1 MPDYEQ
7 QFRAW
12 AVVIRELEADLAR
25 LESDDDALDGRL
37 VSADWSP
44 PTVGPLPPEFAGTV
58 VRLIDA
64 QRAALARLAEKQRIV
79 GDQLGATRAAG
90 AIQEPA
96 GALYLDLEG

>member
-44 PTVGPLPPEFAGTV
+44 PTVGPLPPEFASTV

-79 GDQLGATRAAG
+79 GDQLGATKAAG
-90 AIQEPA
+90 SIQEPA

>member
-1 MPDYEQ
+1 MPDYEA

-12 AVVIRELEADLAR
+12 AVVIRELEEDLAR
-25 LESDDDALDGRL
+25 LESDDDSLDGRL

-44 PTVGPLPPEFAGTV
+44 PTVGPLPPEFASTV

-79 GDQLGATRAAG
+79 GDQLGATKAAS
-90 AIQEPA
+90 AIQEPTSA
-96 GALYLDLEG
+96 IYLDLEG

>member
-1 MPDYEQ
+1 MPDYEE

-37 VSADWSP
+37 ASADWSP
-44 PTVGPLPPEFAGTV
+44 PTVGPLPPEFASTV

-79 GDQLGATRAAG
+79 GDQLGVTKAAG

-96 GALYLDLEG
+96 GAVYLDLEG

>member
-79 GDQLGATRAAG
+79 GDQLGATRAAE

-96 GALYLDLEG
+96 GARYLDLEG